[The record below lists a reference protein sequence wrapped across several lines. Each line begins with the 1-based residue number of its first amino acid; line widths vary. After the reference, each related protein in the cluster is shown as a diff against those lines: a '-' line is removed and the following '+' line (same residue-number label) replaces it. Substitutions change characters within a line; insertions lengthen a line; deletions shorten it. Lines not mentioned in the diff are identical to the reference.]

1 MNASNNKIKWGI
13 AGLGN
18 IAKRFATA
26 LTQHSDNAELY
37 AVAARD
43 SHRAQTF
50 GEEYGCHTVYGSYE
64 ALAKDPNV
72 QAIYVATVH
81 PYHQPLTELFLSHNK
96 HVLVEKPAFTNVA
109 DWLAMR
115 ALAQK
120 QGVLLLEAMKTVAF
134 PAYQA
139 LKHYLVE
146 NNIQLTSIEAG
157 FGNEHDFDPDLFIFN
172 HELAGG
178 TTLDVGV
185 YGLWLYCDLC
195 DTLGVKVSSP
205 FVKMSTSFEQSKVD
219 EDALFTFDGTISGV
233 ISASI
238 VKNLPRA
245 AVLKGRNVTITLHE
259 KWWNPSHISIETQHD
274 CFSIDQPIKGNGFE
288 YEIEHFS
295 QLLLDKKCESAVLK
309 PHVTEQVL
317 SIMEQSLE
325 IAGYEHLT
333 KRQAVLRG

>member
-18 IAKRFATA
+18 IATRFATA
-26 LTQHSDNAELY
+26 LTQHCDNAELY

-43 SHRAQTF
+43 QNRAQGF
-50 GEEYGCHTVYGSYE
+50 GEKYGCDTFYGSYE

-81 PYHQPLTELFLSHNK
+81 PYHQPLTELFLKHKK

-109 DWLAMR
+109 DWLAMS
-115 ALAQK
+115 ALAKQ

-134 PAYQA
+134 PAYQE
-139 LKHYLVE
+139 LKSYLVD
-146 NNIQLTSIEAG
+146 NQIQLTSIEAG

-185 YGLWLYCDLC
+185 YGLWLFCDLC
-195 DTLGVKVSSP
+195 DTLNVKVSTP
-205 FVKMSTSFEQSKVD
+205 AVKMSTSFTQSKVD
-219 EDALFTFDGTISGV
+219 EDALFQFDGAISGT

-238 VKNLPRA
+238 VKNLPREA
-245 AVLKGRNVTITLHE
+245 LLKGKGVTITIHD
-259 KWWNPSHISIETQHD
+259 KWWNPSHISIETQNGSFAINH
-274 CFSIDQPIKGNGFE
+274 PIKGNGFE

-295 QLLLDKKCESAVLK
+295 QLLLDEKHLSAVLK

-317 SIMEQSLE
+317 SIMEHSLVD
-325 IAGYEHLT
+325 AGYAHLT
-333 KRQAVLRG
+333 QR